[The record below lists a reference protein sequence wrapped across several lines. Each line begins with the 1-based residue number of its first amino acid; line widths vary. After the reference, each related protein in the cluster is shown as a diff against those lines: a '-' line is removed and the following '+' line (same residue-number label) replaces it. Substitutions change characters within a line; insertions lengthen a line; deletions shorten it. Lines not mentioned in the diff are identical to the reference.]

1 MNRKA
6 NSISITYL
14 TKVSLAS
21 LNGGDSD
28 ADNINSI
35 KKVTLPNGDQLPY
48 MSSQAIRHGLRDKF
62 QEFGEDLSPILSI
75 GDDKKGTAKGSLE
88 PEKYIDDDLMGFMYA
103 VSGGTKTR
111 TSPLRVDA
119 LVAQS
124 KYQDDLD
131 FGTNFRKKEADE
143 EKGNANIF
151 ETEIH
156 SGVYR
161 GTIMIELDRVGKGQ
175 GFDKEIS
182 NEEKKRRVIIM
193 LDSFRMLWSSGR
205 QTRFLSD
212 ISPKFVAAALM
223 NSKTPI
229 FLESVNVD
237 TKTQTK
243 INMEHLNS
251 VVNDY
256 KKYIVAHTFA
266 VQDSI
271 FEKQEEMVSLADGFA
286 EIEKWV
292 EAYYKD

>member
-6 NSISITYL
+6 NSITITYL

-28 ADNINSI
+28 ADNINAI

-62 QEFGEDLSPILSI
+62 EEFGEVLSPVSM
-75 GDDKKGTAKGSLE
+75 GEDKKGTAKGSLE

-111 TSPLRVDA
+111 TSPVRVDA

-131 FGTNFRKKEADE
+131 FGTNFRKKEAE
-143 EKGNANIF
+143 EGGNANIF

-182 NEEKKRRVIIM
+182 NEEKKRRVLTFI
-193 LDSFRMLWSSGR
+193 DSFRMLWSNGR

-212 ISPKFVAAALM
+212 ISPKFIAAALM
-223 NSKTPI
+223 TSKTPV
-229 FLESVNVD
+229 FLESVSVD
-237 TKTQTK
+237 AKTQTK
-243 INMEHLNS
+243 VDMQHLNG
-251 VVNDY
+251 VVKDY
-256 KKYIVAHTFA
+256 QKYIQSHTFA

-271 FEKQEEMVSLADGFA
+271 FEKQEGMIGLGDGFA
-286 EIEKWV
+286 EIESWV
-292 EAYYKD
+292 ESYYKD

>member
-1 MNRKA
+1 MTRKA
-6 NSISITYL
+6 NSITITYL

-28 ADNINSI
+28 ADNINAI

-62 QEFGEDLSPILSI
+62 EEFGEALSPVSM
-75 GDDKKGTAKGSLE
+75 GEDKKGTAKGSLE

-111 TSPLRVDA
+111 TSPVRVDA

-131 FGTNFRKKEADE
+131 FGTNFRKKEADAE
-143 EKGNANIF
+143 GGNANIF

-161 GTIMIELDRVGKGQ
+161 GTIMIELDRVGTGQ

-182 NEEKKRRVIIM
+182 NEEKKRRVLTFI
-193 LDSFRMLWSSGR
+193 DSFRMLWSAGR

-223 NSKTPI
+223 NSKTPV
-229 FLESVNVD
+229 FLESVKVD
-237 TKTQTK
+237 PKTQTK
-243 INMEHLNS
+243 VDMESLNG

-256 KKYIVAHTFA
+256 QKYIQAHTFA

-271 FEKQEEMVSLADGFA
+271 FEQQKGMVSLADGFA
-286 EIEKWV
+286 AIESWV
-292 EAYYKD
+292 ESYYTN